1 MLTRLRVKGFK
12 NLVDVDVRFGPFT
25 CIAGPNGAGKSNLFD
40 AITFLGDLAS
50 MPIMKA
56 ASRARG
62 TNGRISDFH
71 SLFFKDVKGDFLP
84 MIFIAEMIVP
94 RTVIDD
100 FDRTAM
106 PTATFLEYTLELRL
120 SETHAD
126 PSPADPIYIEQEGLR
141 AINSSEAPKHLGFKP
156 EEGWI
161 KKHIFGPGSRRTA
174 FISTEISGN
183 PSQPAIRLFGDQ
195 TKKGGPPFLVP
206 ARKSPQTIVSG
217 ANSSSHPTAL
227 AARSELRSWRLLQ
240 LEPTALRG
248 FDNFGDDPHITSTGE
263 HLPGALMRLDNHAE
277 VSQRLSELLP
287 DIVSVNVDA
296 DEKRQVKTLL
306 LTMKD
311 KETYTASSL
320 SDGTLRFLALAVL
333 ALDPEFGGLLC
344 MEEPENG
351 IHPSRIPQML
361 SLVRSLSED
370 VETDETGACM
380 PSSDTEAKFAPPIR
394 QLIINTH
401 SPLVVAELRDDE
413 LLFAE
418 TLKMKGKSFV
428 NFKPL
433 PNTWRQTISDATGA
447 ELITRGEI
455 ASYLSGHKQ
464 SVRPVR
470 HADLVARLAESP
482 VVQPPRPA
490 TLDLFQHAKS

>member
-1 MLTRLRVKGFK
+1 MLTRLRVQGFK
-12 NLVDVDVRFGPFT
+12 NLLNIDVRFGQFT

-71 SLFFKDVKGDFLP
+71 SLFFKNSKGDFNP
-84 MIFIAEMIVP
+84 MLFIAEMIVP
-94 RTVIDD
+94 STVTDD
-100 FDRTAM
+100 FDRPAK

-120 SETHAD
+120 SEAHAD
-126 PSPADPIYIEQEGLR
+126 ASPADPIYIEREGLR
-141 AINSSEAPKHLGFKP
+141 AINSSEAAKHLGFLQSP
-156 EEGWI
+156 AWI
-161 KKHIFGPGSRRTA
+161 KKHIFGPGNKRTP
-174 FISTEISGN
+174 FISTETSGN
-183 PSQPAIRLFGDQ
+183 PSQPAIKLFSDQ
-195 TKKGGPPFLVP
+195 TERGGPPFLVP

-217 ANSSSHPTAL
+217 VNSSTHPTAL

-240 LEPTALRG
+240 LEPSALRR
-248 FDNFGDDPHITSTGE
+248 FDNFGDDPYITSTGE

-320 SDGTLRFLALAVL
+320 SDGTLRFMALAVL

-370 VETDETGACM
+370 VEADEGEAST
-380 PSSDTEAKFAPPIR
+380 PSIR
-394 QLIINTH
+394 QLIVNTH

-418 TLKMKGKSFV
+418 TLKLKGKGFV

-433 PNTWRQTISDATGA
+433 RDTWRQNASTATGA

-455 ASYLSGHKQ
+455 LSYLSGHRRIT
-464 SVRPVR
+464 RPG
-470 HADLVARLAESP
+470 ASAPLVGRFAEL
-482 VVQPPRPA
+482 
-490 TLDLFQHAKS
+490 TGDLFQQARS

>member
-12 NLVDVDVRFGPFT
+12 NLVDVDVRFDQFT

-62 TNGRISDFH
+62 TNGRISDFQ
-71 SLFFKDVKGDFLP
+71 SLFFKDAKGEFLP
-84 MIFIAEMIVP
+84 MLFVAEMIVP
-94 RTVIDD
+94 SAVTDD
-100 FDRTAM
+100 FDRPAR

-126 PSPADPIYIEQEGLR
+126 PSPADPIYIEQEGLK
-141 AINSSEAPKHLGFKP
+141 AMKSSEAAKHLGFSKP
-156 EEGWI
+156 KGWI
-161 KKHIFGPGSRRTA
+161 KKHIFGPGGRRTP
-174 FISTEISGN
+174 FISTEMSGN
-183 PSQPAIRLFGDQ
+183 PNQPAIKLYGDQ
-195 TKKGGPPFLVP
+195 TERGGPPFLVP

-217 ANSSSHPTAL
+217 VNSSTHPTAL

-240 LEPTALRG
+240 LEPTALRR

-263 HLPGALMRLDNHAE
+263 HLPGALMRLDNYAE
-277 VSQRLSELLP
+277 VSERLSNLLP
-287 DIVSVNVDA
+287 DIVSVSVDA

-311 KETYTASSL
+311 KQTYTASSL

-370 VETDETGACM
+370 ADEDEA
-380 PSSDTEAKFAPPIR
+380 TEAVAPIR
-394 QLIINTH
+394 QVIINTH
-401 SPLVVAELRDDE
+401 SPLVVAELNDSE

-418 TLKMKGKSFV
+418 TLKQKAKAFV

-433 PNTWRQTISDATGA
+433 PETWRQSTSETTSA
-447 ELITRGEI
+447 ELVTRGQLM
-455 ASYLSGHKQ
+455 SYLSGHALRARTDVHKG
-464 SVRPVR
+464 
-470 HADLVARLAESP
+470 LVGRFAYSI
-482 VVQPPRPA
+482 PA
-490 TLDLFQHAKS
+490 TKTDEPTHDLFQQPKP

>member
-12 NLVDVDVRFGPFT
+12 NLVDVDVRFDQFT

-62 TNGRISDFH
+62 TNGRISDFQN
-71 SLFFKDVKGDFLP
+71 LFFKNAKGDFLP
-84 MIFIAEMIVP
+84 MLFVAEMIVP
-94 RTVIDD
+94 SSVTDD
-100 FDRTAM
+100 FDRPAT

-120 SETHAD
+120 SQTHAD
-126 PSPADPIYIEQEGLR
+126 PSPADPIYIEQEGLK
-141 AINSSEAPKHLGFKP
+141 AINSSEAAKHLGFTKSP
-156 EEGWI
+156 KWMKQKI
-161 KKHIFGPGSRRTA
+161 YGPGKRTTP
-174 FISTEISGN
+174 FIRTVASDELDLDS
-183 PSQPAIRLFGDQ
+183 PPAIKLHSDQ
-195 TKKGGPPFLVP
+195 KGKKGAPSLVP
-206 ARKSPQTIVSG
+206 ARKSPQTVLSG
-217 ANSSSHPTAL
+217 VNSSLYPTAL
-227 AARSELRSWRLLQ
+227 AVRCELRSWRLLQ
-240 LEPTALRG
+240 LEPSALRR

-263 HLPGALMRLDNHAE
+263 HLPSALMRLDNYAE
-277 VSQRLSELLP
+277 VSERLSNLLP
-287 DIVSVNVDA
+287 DIVSVSVDA

-311 KETYTASSL
+311 KQTYTASSL

-333 ALDPEFGGLLC
+333 ALDPKFGGLLC

-370 VETDETGACM
+370 ADELVEA
-380 PSSDTEAKFAPPIR
+380 AAPIR
-394 QLIINTH
+394 QIIINTH
-401 SPLVVAELRDDE
+401 SPLVVAELSDAE

-418 TLKMKGKSFV
+418 TLKQKAKAFV

-433 PNTWRQTISDATGA
+433 SDTWRQVAADGKNAD
-447 ELITRGEI
+447 LITRGQLM
-455 ASYLSGHKQ
+455 SYLSGHAMKARTETT
-464 SVRPVR
+464 SRKVGRFAYPM
-470 HADLVARLAESP
+470 AVAQLGEHTKDMFHQPES
-482 VVQPPRPA
+482 
-490 TLDLFQHAKS
+490 

>member
-12 NLVDVDVRFGPFT
+12 NLMDVDVRFDQFT

-71 SLFFKDVKGDFLP
+71 SLFFKNAKGEFESML
-84 MIFIAEMIVP
+84 FVAEMIVP
-94 RTVIDD
+94 SSVTDD
-100 FDRTAM
+100 FDRLAK

-126 PSPADPIYIEQEGLR
+126 PSPADPIYIEQEGLK
-141 AINSSEAPKHLGFKP
+141 AINSSEATKHLGFSKSP
-156 EEGWI
+156 AWI
-161 KKHIFGPGSRRTA
+161 KKYIFGPGNKRTP

-183 PSQPAIRLFGDQ
+183 PSQPAIKLYSDQ
-195 TKKGGPPFLVP
+195 TERGGPPFLVP

-217 ANSSSHPTAL
+217 VNSSTHPTAL

-240 LEPTALRG
+240 LEPSALRR

-263 HLPGALMRLDNHAE
+263 HLPGALMRLNNYAE
-277 VSQRLSELLP
+277 VSERLSNLLP
-287 DIVSVNVDA
+287 DIVAVSVDA

-311 KETYTASSL
+311 RQTYTASSL

-333 ALDPEFGGLLC
+333 ALDPKFGGLLC

-361 SLVRSLSED
+361 RLVRSLSED
-370 VETDETGACM
+370 VDETSTAQ
-380 PSSDTEAKFAPPIR
+380 EAPVAASPIR
-394 QLIINTH
+394 QIIINTH
-401 SPLVVAELRDDE
+401 SPLVVAELTDSE

-418 TLKMKGKSFV
+418 TLKKKAKAFV

-433 PNTWRQTISDATGA
+433 PDTWRQVAMDGKTA
-447 ELITRGEI
+447 ELVTRGQLM
-455 ASYLSGHKQ
+455 SYLSGHALRARSDVHQ
-464 SVRPVR
+464 G
-470 HADLVARLAESP
+470 LVGRFAYPAPATTAGES
-482 VVQPPRPA
+482 
-490 TLDLFQHAKS
+490 TLDLFQQSKS

>member
-71 SLFFKDVKGDFLP
+71 SLFFKDSKGDFLP
-84 MIFIAEMIVP
+84 MLFVAEMIVP
-94 RTVIDD
+94 SKVIDD
-100 FDRTAM
+100 FDRPAK

-141 AINSSEAPKHLGFKP
+141 AINSSVAAKHLGFSQP
-156 EEGWI
+156 PAWI
-161 KKHIFGPGSRRTA
+161 KKHIFGPGSKRTP
-174 FISTEISGN
+174 FISTEFSGN
-183 PSQPAIRLFGDQ
+183 PSQPAIKLFGDQ
-195 TKKGGPPFLVP
+195 TKRGGPPFLVP

-217 ANSSSHPTAL
+217 VNSSSHPTAL
-227 AARSELRSWRLLQ
+227 AARSELRSWQLLQ
-240 LEPTALRG
+240 LEPTALRR
-248 FDNFGDDPHITSTGE
+248 FDNFGDDPYVSSTGE
-263 HLPGALMRLDNHAE
+263 HLPGALMRLDSHAE

-287 DIVSVNVDA
+287 DIVSVDVDA

-361 SLVRSLSED
+361 SLARSLSED
-370 VETDETGACM
+370 IDADEEVKPA
-380 PSSDTEAKFAPPIR
+380 PSIR

-418 TLKMKGKSFV
+418 TLKMKGKAFV

-433 PNTWRQTISDATGA
+433 LNTWRQSASGATGA

-455 ASYLSGHKQ
+455 LSYLSGHRRTGR
-464 SVRPVR
+464 SSASAP
-470 HADLVARLAESP
+470 LVGRFAEP
-482 VVQPPRPA
+482 
-490 TLDLFQHAKS
+490 TGDLFQQITP

>member
-12 NLVDVDVRFGPFT
+12 NLVDVDVRFGQFT

-71 SLFFKDVKGDFLP
+71 SLFFKNAKGEFSP
-84 MIFIAEMIVP
+84 MLFIAEMIVP
-94 RTVIDD
+94 STVTDD
-100 FDRTAM
+100 FDRPAK

-120 SETHAD
+120 SEPDAD
-126 PSPADPIYIEQEGLR
+126 SSPSDPIYIEQEGLR
-141 AINSSEAPKHLGFKP
+141 AINSSEAAKHLAFP
-156 EEGWI
+156 VSPIWI
-161 KKHIFGPGSRRTA
+161 KTHIFGPGSKRTP
-174 FISTEISGN
+174 FISTAISGN
-183 PSQPAIRLFGDQ
+183 PSQPSIRLFGDQ

-240 LEPTALRG
+240 LEPSALRR
-248 FDNFGDDPHITSTGE
+248 FDNFGDDPHITPTGE
-263 HLPGALMRLDNHAE
+263 HLPGALMRLDNHAG

-296 DEKRQVKTLL
+296 DEKRQVKTLM

-311 KETYTASSL
+311 KQTYTASSL
-320 SDGTLRFLALAVL
+320 SDGTLRFMALAVL

-351 IHPSRIPQML
+351 IHPSRVPQML

-370 VETDETGACM
+370 LEAEDGDVPM
-380 PSSDTEAKFAPPIR
+380 PSIR

-418 TLKMKGKSFV
+418 TLKMKSTAFV

-433 PNTWRQTISDATGA
+433 PQTWRQSTSEAKGA

-455 ASYLSGHKQ
+455 LSYLSGNKLSARYVGHT
-464 SVRPVR
+464 
-470 HADLVARLAESP
+470 DLIGRLAEL
-482 VVQPPRPA
+482 PPLLSQKPL
-490 TLDLFQHAKS
+490 TPDLFQQAKV

>member
-12 NLVDVDVRFGPFT
+12 NLVDVDVRFDQFT
-25 CIAGPNGAGKSNLFD
+25 CVAGPNGAGKSNLFD

-62 TNGRISDFH
+62 TNGRISDFQ
-71 SLFFKDVKGDFLP
+71 SLFFKDAKGEFLP
-84 MIFIAEMIVP
+84 MLFVAEMIVP
-94 RTVIDD
+94 STVTDD
-100 FDRTAM
+100 FDRLAK

-120 SETHAD
+120 STTHSD
-126 PSPADPIYIEQEGLR
+126 PSPADPIYIEQEGLK
-141 AINSSEAPKHLGFKP
+141 AINSSEAAKHLGFSKSP
-156 EEGWI
+156 TWI
-161 KKHIFGPGSRRTA
+161 KKHIFGPGNKRTP

-183 PSQPAIRLFGDQ
+183 PSQPAIKLYSDQ
-195 TKKGGPPFLVP
+195 TERGGPPFLVP

-217 ANSSSHPTAL
+217 VNSSTHPTAL

-240 LEPTALRG
+240 LEPSALRR

-263 HLPGALMRLDNHAE
+263 HLPGALMRLDNYAE
-277 VSQRLSELLP
+277 VSERLSNLLP
-287 DIVSVNVDA
+287 DTVAVSVDA

-311 KETYTASSL
+311 KQTYTASSL

-361 SLVRSLSED
+361 SLVRSLSEN
-370 VETDETGACM
+370 TDEATAAA
-380 PSSDTEAKFAPPIR
+380 SPIR
-394 QLIINTH
+394 QIIINTH
-401 SPLVVAELRDDE
+401 SPLVVAELTDTE

-418 TLKMKGKSFV
+418 TLKMKSKAFV

-433 PNTWRQTISDATGA
+433 PDTWRQVASDGKNT
-447 ELITRGEI
+447 ELVTRGELM
-455 ASYLSGHKQ
+455 SYLSGHAL
-464 SVRPVR
+464 R
-470 HADLVARLAESP
+470 ARTDIHKGLIGRFAYTS
-482 VVQPPRPA
+482 PA
-490 TLDLFQHAKS
+490 TTSGESTQDLFQHPKS

>member
-1 MLTRLRVKGFK
+1 MLTRLRVQGFK

-71 SLFFKDVKGDFLP
+71 SLFFKNAKGDFLP
-84 MIFIAEMIVP
+84 MLFVAEMIVP
-94 RTVIDD
+94 STVMDD
-100 FDRTAM
+100 FDRTAT

-126 PSPADPIYIEQEGLR
+126 PSPADPIYIEQEGLI
-141 AINSSEAPKHLGFKP
+141 AINSSEATKRLGFNP
-156 EEGWI
+156 TPGWI
-161 KKHIFGPGSRRTA
+161 KKHIFGSGSRRTP
-174 FISTEISGN
+174 FISTAMSGH
-183 PSQPAIRLFGDQ
+183 PSQPAIRLFGEQ

-217 ANSSSHPTAL
+217 ANSTTHPTAL

-240 LEPTALRG
+240 LEPSALRQ
-248 FDNFGDDPHITSTGE
+248 FDNFGEDPHVTSTGE
-263 HLPGALMRLDNHAE
+263 HLPSALMRLNNHAE

-287 DIVSVNVDA
+287 DIVSVSVDA
-296 DEKRQVKTLL
+296 DEKRQVMTLL

-333 ALDPEFGGLLC
+333 ALDSEFGGLLC

-351 IHPSRIPQML
+351 IHPSRIPLML
-361 SLVRSLSED
+361 RLVRSLSQEMD
-370 VETDETGACM
+370 VDMDGIS
-380 PSSDTEAKFAPPIR
+380 PQSIR

-401 SPLVVAELRDDE
+401 SPLVAAELHDGE

-433 PNTWRQTISDATGA
+433 PNTWRQAISGVKGA
-447 ELITRGEI
+447 ELISRGEI
-455 ASYLSGHKQ
+455 LSYLSGHK
-464 SVRPVR
+464 SVARSVG
-470 HADLVARLAESP
+470 HSSLVGRLAETRP
-482 VVQPPRPA
+482 EITTKPA
-490 TLDLFQHAKS
+490 TFDLFQQAK

>member
-40 AITFLGDLAS
+40 AITFLSDLAS

-71 SLFFKDVKGDFLP
+71 SLFFKNSKGEFLP
-84 MIFIAEMIVP
+84 MLFIAEMIAP
-94 RTVIDD
+94 SQVIDD
-100 FDRTAM
+100 FDRAAK

-126 PSPADPIYIEQEGLR
+126 QSPADPIFIEKEGLR
-141 AINSSEAPKHLGFKP
+141 AINSSEAAKHLGFHQSST
-156 EEGWI
+156 WI
-161 KKHIFGPGSRRTA
+161 KQHIFGPGNKRTA
-174 FISTEISGN
+174 FISTEISDN
-183 PSQPAIRLFGDQ
+183 PSQPAIKLFSDQ
-195 TKKGGPPFLVP
+195 TRRGGPPFLVP
-206 ARKSPQTIVSG
+206 ARKSPQTIISG
-217 ANSSSHPTAL
+217 VNSSSHPTAL

-240 LEPTALRG
+240 LEPTALRRS
-248 FDNFGDDPHITSTGE
+248 DDFGDDPHVTSTGE
-263 HLPGALMRLDNHAE
+263 HLPGALMRIDNHAE
-277 VSQRLSELLP
+277 VSLRLSELLP

-351 IHPSRIPQML
+351 IHPSRIPHML
-361 SLVRSLSED
+361 ELVRSLSQELEAD
-370 VETDETGACM
+370 DDDTAV
-380 PSSDTEAKFAPPIR
+380 PSIR

-401 SPLVVAELRDDE
+401 SPLVVAELHDDE

-418 TLKMKGKSFV
+418 TLKIEHDQ
-428 NFKPL
+428 L
-433 PNTWRQTISDATGA
+433 P
-447 ELITRGEI
+447 
-455 ASYLSGHKQ
+455 
-464 SVRPVR
+464 
-470 HADLVARLAESP
+470 
-482 VVQPPRPA
+482 
-490 TLDLFQHAKS
+490 

>member
-1 MLTRLRVKGFK
+1 MLTRLRVQGFK

-56 ASRARG
+56 ASRTRG

-71 SLFFKDVKGDFLP
+71 SLFFKDSKGTFLP
-84 MIFIAEMIVP
+84 MVFIAEMIVP
-94 RTVIDD
+94 SEVIDD
-100 FDRTAM
+100 FDRPAK

-126 PSPADPIYIEQEGLR
+126 SSPADPIYIEQEGLK
-141 AINSSEAPKHLGFKP
+141 AINSSEAAKHLGFSQTP
-156 EEGWI
+156 AWI
-161 KKHIFGPGSRRTA
+161 RKHIFGPGNKRTP
-174 FISTEISGN
+174 FISTDVSSN
-183 PSQPAIRLFGDQ
+183 PSQPAIKLFSDQ
-195 TKKGGPPFLVP
+195 TERGGPPFLVP

-217 ANSSSHPTAL
+217 VNSSSHPTAL
-227 AARSELRSWRLLQ
+227 AARSELRSWQLLQ
-240 LEPTALRG
+240 LEPTALRR
-248 FDNFGDDPHITSTGE
+248 FDNFGDDPYVSSTGE

-361 SLVRSLSED
+361 RLVRSLSED
-370 VETDETGACM
+370 VDADDEGASA
-380 PSSDTEAKFAPPIR
+380 PSIR

-418 TLKMKGKSFV
+418 TLKMKGKAFV

-433 PNTWRQTISDATGA
+433 VSTWRQSASGATGA
-447 ELITRGEI
+447 ELISRGEI
-455 ASYLSGHKQ
+455 LSYLSGQ
-464 SVRPVR
+464 RNSARSGVSAP
-470 HADLVARLAESP
+470 LVGRFVTEDMFQKA
-482 VVQPPRPA
+482 QP
-490 TLDLFQHAKS
+490 

>member
-50 MPIMKA
+50 MPIIKA

-71 SLFFKDVKGDFLP
+71 SLFFKDAKGEFLP
-84 MIFIAEMIVP
+84 MLFIAEMIVP
-94 RTVIDD
+94 GSVIDD
-100 FDRTAM
+100 FDRAAK

-120 SETHAD
+120 GHSLAD
-126 PSPADPIYIEQEGLR
+126 SSPSDPIYIEREELR
-141 AINSSEAPKHLGFKP
+141 AIGSSDAAARLGFSQAHAWMKQ
-156 EEGWI
+156 
-161 KKHIFGPGSRRTA
+161 HIFGPGSRSTP
-174 FISTEISGN
+174 FISTEMSGH
-183 PSQPAIRLFGDQ
+183 PPQPAIRLFGDQ

-240 LEPTALRG
+240 LEPSALRRS
-248 FDNFGDDPHITSTGE
+248 DDFGDDPYVTSTGQ

-277 VSQRLSELLP
+277 VSLRLSELLP
-287 DIVSVNVDA
+287 DIVSVGVDA

-311 KETYTASSL
+311 QQTYTASSL

-361 SLVRSLSED
+361 ELVRSLSED
-370 VETDETGACM
+370 VEADEDSARV
-380 PSSDTEAKFAPPIR
+380 PSIR

-418 TLKMKGKSFV
+418 TLKMKGKGFV

-433 PNTWRQTISDATGA
+433 PASWRQAASGATGG
-447 ELITRGEI
+447 EVISRGEI
-455 ASYLSGHKQ
+455 LSYLSGHKQ
-464 SVRPVR
+464 SIRSVRQPS
-470 HADLVARLAESP
+470 LVGRLAEA
-482 VVQPPRPA
+482 PA
-490 TLDLFQHAKS
+490 EVGKTHTTPDMFQRAPA

>member
-1 MLTRLRVKGFK
+1 MLTRLKVKGFK

-56 ASRARG
+56 AARARG

-71 SLFFKDVKGDFLP
+71 SLFFKSADGTFLP
-84 MIFIAEMIVP
+84 MIFVAEMIVP
-94 RTVIDD
+94 SQVIDD
-100 FDRTAM
+100 FDRPAK
-106 PTATFLEYTLELRL
+106 PTASFLEYTIELRL

-126 PSPADPIYIEQEGLR
+126 SSPSDPIYIEQEGLR
-141 AINSSEAPKHLGFKP
+141 AINSSEAAKHLGFSQP
-156 EEGWI
+156 STWI
-161 KKHIFGPGSRRTA
+161 KKHIFGPGNKRTP

-183 PSQPAIRLFGDQ
+183 PSQPAIKLFSDQ
-195 TKKGGPPFLVP
+195 AERGGPPFLVP

-217 ANSSSHPTAL
+217 VNSSSHPTAL

-240 LEPTALRG
+240 LEPSALRR
-248 FDNFGDDPHITSTGE
+248 FDNFGDDPYVTSTGE
-263 HLPGALMRLDNHAE
+263 HLPGALMRLNSFAE

-287 DIVSVNVDA
+287 DIVSVYVDA

-361 SLVRSLSED
+361 SLVRSLSEE
-370 VETDETGACM
+370 VETDEDET
-380 PSSDTEAKFAPPIR
+380 SVSNIR

-418 TLKMKGKSFV
+418 TLKLQGKAFV

-433 PNTWRQTISDATGA
+433 VDTWRQQTSVTKGS
-447 ELITRGEI
+447 ELISRGEI
-455 ASYLSGHKQ
+455 LSFLDGHRR
-464 SVRPVR
+464 STRTGANAP
-470 HADLVARLAESP
+470 LVGRYANPSALTR
-482 VVQPPRPA
+482 
-490 TLDLFQHAKS
+490 DLFQQAKP

>member
-71 SLFFKDVKGDFLP
+71 SLFFKDSKGDFLP
-84 MIFIAEMIVP
+84 MVFIAEMIVP
-94 RTVIDD
+94 SKVIDD
-100 FDRTAM
+100 FDRTAI

-141 AINSSEAPKHLGFKP
+141 AINSSEATKHLGFNT
-156 EEGWI
+156 ETGWMR
-161 KKHIFGPGSRRTA
+161 KHIFGPGSRRTA

-370 VETDETGACM
+370 VEADDTGASV
-380 PSSDTEAKFAPPIR
+380 PSIR

-401 SPLVVAELRDDE
+401 SPLVAAELRDDE

-418 TLKMKGKSFV
+418 TLKIKGKAFV

-433 PNTWRQTISDATGA
+433 PDTWRQTASGAKGA

-455 ASYLSGHKQ
+455 VSYLSGHKH
-464 SVRPVR
+464 SVRSVG
-470 HADLVARLAESP
+470 HADLVGRLAEPSP
-482 VVQPPRPA
+482 VPSHRPL
-490 TLDLFQHAKS
+490 TLDLFQQAKS

>member
-40 AITFLGDLAS
+40 AISFLGDLAS

-71 SLFFKDVKGDFLP
+71 SLFFKRSDGSFLP

-94 RTVIDD
+94 SRVIDD
-100 FDRTAM
+100 FDRPAT

-141 AINSSEAPKHLGFKP
+141 ALNSSEAAKHLGFTQP
-156 EEGWI
+156 SAWI
-161 KKHIFGPGSRRTA
+161 KKHIFGPGSKRTP
-174 FISTEISGN
+174 FISTEISEN
-183 PSQPAIRLFGDQ
+183 TNQPAIRLFGDQ

-240 LEPTALRG
+240 LEPSALRR
-248 FDNFGDDPHITSTGE
+248 FDNFGDDPYVTSTGE
-263 HLPGALMRLDNHAE
+263 HLPGALMRLNSYAE
-277 VSQRLSELLP
+277 VSLRLSELLP
-287 DIVSVNVDA
+287 DIVSVDVDA

-311 KETYTASSL
+311 RETYTASSL

-361 SLVRSLSED
+361 RLVRSLSED
-370 VETDETGACM
+370 VEPEDEGSAEPT
-380 PSSDTEAKFAPPIR
+380 IR

-418 TLKMKGKSFV
+418 TLKIKGKAFV

-433 PNTWRQTISDATGA
+433 VGTWRQHASGTKGA
-447 ELITRGEI
+447 ELIARGEI
-455 ASYLSGHKQ
+455 MSYLSGH
-464 SVRPVR
+464 
-470 HADLVARLAESP
+470 
-482 VVQPPRPA
+482 RPA
-490 TLDLFQHAKS
+490 SRSHSSTPLVGRYAYPTEVTLDLFR

>member
-1 MLTRLRVKGFK
+1 MLTRLKVKGFK

-50 MPIMKA
+50 MPIIKA

-71 SLFFKDVKGDFLP
+71 SLFFKDANGEYLP
-84 MIFIAEMIVP
+84 MLLIAEMIVP
-94 RTVIDD
+94 SNVMDD
-100 FDRTAM
+100 FDRAAK

-120 SETHAD
+120 GETHAD
-126 PSPADPIYIEQEGLR
+126 LSPADPIYIEREELR
-141 AINSSEAPKHLGFKP
+141 AINSSEATKHLGFIP
-156 EEGWI
+156 EPGWV
-161 KKHIFGPGSRRTA
+161 KQHIVGPGPRRTA
-174 FISTEISGN
+174 FISTEMSGH

-240 LEPTALRG
+240 LEPSALRRP
-248 FDNFGDDPHITSTGE
+248 DDFGDDPYVTSTGQ

-277 VSQRLSELLP
+277 VSLRLSELLP
-287 DIVSVNVDA
+287 DVVSVGVDA

-351 IHPSRIPQML
+351 IHPSRIPHML
-361 SLVRSLSED
+361 ALVRSLSED
-370 VETDETGACM
+370 VEVDDDSALV
-380 PSSDTEAKFAPPIR
+380 PSIR

-418 TLKMKGKSFV
+418 TLKMKGKAFV

-433 PNTWRQTISDATGA
+433 PESWRQAVSGATGA
-447 ELITRGEI
+447 ELISRGEI
-455 ASYLSGHKQ
+455 LSYLSGHKLSNR
-464 SVRPVR
+464 SVGQRG
-470 HADLVARLAESP
+470 LVGRRLSESSAE
-482 VVQPPRPA
+482 VVNKPTTPDMFQRAPA
-490 TLDLFQHAKS
+490 

>member
-71 SLFFKDVKGDFLP
+71 SLFYQDSKGQFLP
-84 MIFIAEMIVP
+84 MIFVVEMIVP
-94 RTVIDD
+94 SKVIDD
-100 FDRTAM
+100 FDRTAT

-120 SETHAD
+120 SETHSD
-126 PSPADPIYIEQEGLR
+126 PSPTEPIYIEREGLV
-141 AINSSEAPKHLGFKP
+141 AINSSEAAKHLGFNP
-156 EEGWI
+156 EPAWI
-161 KKHIFGPGSRRTA
+161 KKYIFGPGPRRTA
-174 FISTEISGN
+174 FISTEMSGH
-183 PSQPAIRLFGDQ
+183 PSQPAIRLFSDQ
-195 TKKGGPPFLVP
+195 TKRGGPPFLVP

-227 AARSELRSWRLLQ
+227 AARTELRSWRLLQ
-240 LEPTALRG
+240 LEPSALRR
-248 FDNFGDDPHITSTGE
+248 FDNFGDDPYITTTGE
-263 HLPGALMRLDNHAE
+263 HLPGTLMRLNNYAE

-287 DIVSVNVDA
+287 DIVSVHVDA

-306 LTMKD
+306 LTMKN

-351 IHPSRIPQML
+351 IHPSRIPHML
-361 SLVRSLSED
+361 ELVRSLSKSLESDDDED
-370 VETDETGACM
+370 QEEDKNGNDGEEKT
-380 PSSDTEAKFAPPIR
+380 SSSIR

-418 TLKMKGKSFV
+418 TLKIKGKACV

-433 PNTWRQTISDATGA
+433 HKTWRHSIA
-447 ELITRGEI
+447 ESKVTESITRGEI
-455 ASYLSGHKQ
+455 LSYLDGHRN
-464 SVRPVR
+464 SNRSHGSSPLVRR
-470 HADLVARLAESP
+470 FITASP
-482 VVQPPRPA
+482 S
-490 TLDLFQHAKS
+490 THDLFQQAES

>member
-50 MPIMKA
+50 MPILKA

-71 SLFFKDVKGDFLP
+71 SLFFKDSNGHFLP
-84 MIFIAEMIVP
+84 MLFIAEMIVP
-94 RTVIDD
+94 SKVIDD
-100 FDRTAM
+100 FDRTAT

-120 SETHAD
+120 SEFHVD
-126 PSPADPIYIEQEGLR
+126 QSPADPIYIEQEGLR
-141 AINSSEAPKHLGFKP
+141 AINSSEATKHLGFSQTSAWVKR
-156 EEGWI
+156 
-161 KKHIFGPGSRRTA
+161 HIFGPGSKRTP
-174 FISTEISGN
+174 FISTEVSGT
-183 PSQPAIRLFGDQ
+183 PSQPAIKLFGDQ
-195 TKKGGPPFLVP
+195 TKRGGPPFLVP

-217 ANSSSHPTAL
+217 VNSSSHPTAL

-240 LEPTALRG
+240 LEPSALRRS
-248 FDNFGDDPHITSTGE
+248 DDFGDDPYVTSTGE
-263 HLPGALMRLDNHAE
+263 HLPGALMRLDNYAE

-361 SLVRSLSED
+361 ALVRSLSEEVD
-370 VETDETGACM
+370 TDDDGASV
-380 PSSDTEAKFAPPIR
+380 SSIR

-418 TLKMKGKSFV
+418 TLKMKGKAFV

-433 PNTWRQTISDATGA
+433 SGTWRQTASDLKGV

-455 ASYLSGHKQ
+455 LSYLSGHKLAAR
-464 SVRPVR
+464 SVKRTDTVG
-470 HADLVARLAESP
+470 RLAEL
-482 VVQPPRPA
+482 PPETAQASTTR
-490 TLDLFQHAKS
+490 DLFQQASL

>member
-40 AITFLGDLAS
+40 AITFLSDLAS

-71 SLFFKDVKGDFLP
+71 SLFFKNSKGEFLP
-84 MIFIAEMIVP
+84 MLFIAEMIVP
-94 RTVIDD
+94 NQVIDD
-100 FDRTAM
+100 FDRAAK

-120 SETHAD
+120 GESHAD
-126 PSPADPIYIEQEGLR
+126 PSPSDPIYIEREELR
-141 AINSSEAPKHLGFKP
+141 AIGSSDSAQRLGFSKSP
-156 EEGWI
+156 AWI
-161 KKHIFGPGSRRTA
+161 KQHVFGPGSRSTP
-174 FISTEISGN
+174 FISTETSGN
-183 PSQPAIRLFGDQ
+183 PGQPAIRLFGDQ

-206 ARKSPQTIVSG
+206 ARRSPQTIVSG

-240 LEPTALRG
+240 LEPTALRRS
-248 FDNFGDDPHITSTGE
+248 DDFGDDPYITPTGE
-263 HLPGALMRLDNHAE
+263 HLPGALMRIDNHAE
-277 VSQRLSELLP
+277 VSLRLSELLP

-361 SLVRSLSED
+361 ELVRSLSQELEAHGD
-370 VETDETGACM
+370 DTVV
-380 PSSDTEAKFAPPIR
+380 PSIR

-418 TLKMKGKSFV
+418 TLKMKGKAFV

-433 PNTWRQTISDATGA
+433 PDSWREVITGAKGA
-447 ELITRGEI
+447 ELITRGELL
-455 ASYLSGHKQ
+455 SYLTGQKPST
-464 SVRPVR
+464 R
-470 HADLVARLAESP
+470 LVKETNLVGRLVQASAE
-482 VVQPPRPA
+482 V
-490 TLDLFQHAKS
+490 TKIHGTEDLFQRALP

>member
-1 MLTRLRVKGFK
+1 MLTRLKVKGFK

-71 SLFFKDVKGDFLP
+71 SLFFKDSKGNFLP
-84 MIFIAEMIVP
+84 MLFIAEMIVP
-94 RTVIDD
+94 SKVIDD
-100 FDRTAM
+100 FDRTAT

-126 PSPADPIYIEQEGLR
+126 QSPADPIYIEQEGLR
-141 AINSSEAPKHLGFKP
+141 AINSSEATKRLGFP
-156 EEGWI
+156 QSPAWI
-161 KKHIFGPGSRRTA
+161 KQHIFGPGSRSTP

-240 LEPTALRG
+240 LEPSALRR
-248 FDNFGDDPHITSTGE
+248 FDNFGDDPHVTSTGE
-263 HLPGALMRLDNHAE
+263 HLPAALMRLDNHAE

-287 DIVSVNVDA
+287 DIVSVDVDA

-361 SLVRSLSED
+361 SLVRSLSEE
-370 VETDETGACM
+370 VEAVDERTSA
-380 PSSDTEAKFAPPIR
+380 SSIR

-418 TLKMKGKSFV
+418 TLKMKAKAFV

-433 PNTWRQTISDATGA
+433 PGTWRQTASGAKGA

-455 ASYLSGHKQ
+455 LSYLSGHKHSAR
-464 SVRPVR
+464 SVG
-470 HADLVARLAESP
+470 HADLVGRLAESSP
-482 VVQPPRPA
+482 APSPRPS
-490 TLDLFQHAKS
+490 TPDLFQQAKS

>member
-71 SLFFKDVKGDFLP
+71 SLFFKDAKGSFLP
-84 MIFIAEMIVP
+84 MLFVAEMIVP
-94 RTVIDD
+94 SKVIDD
-100 FDRTAM
+100 FDRTAT

-120 SETHAD
+120 SEAHAD
-126 PSPADPIYIEQEGLR
+126 QSPADPIYIEQEGLR
-141 AINSSEAPKHLGFKP
+141 AINSSEATKRLGFP
-156 EEGWI
+156 RSPAWI
-161 KKHIFGPGSRRTA
+161 KQHIFGPGSRSTP

-240 LEPTALRG
+240 LEPSALRRS
-248 FDNFGDDPHITSTGE
+248 DDFGDDPYVTSTGE
-263 HLPGALMRLDNHAE
+263 HLPGALMRLNNYAE

-320 SDGTLRFLALAVL
+320 SDGTLRFLALAVF

-361 SLVRSLSED
+361 TLVRSLSEEVD
-370 VETDETGACM
+370 AEDDGTSA
-380 PSSDTEAKFAPPIR
+380 PSIR

-418 TLKMKGKSFV
+418 TLKMKGKAFV

-433 PNTWRQTISDATGA
+433 PETWRQNASGLKGT

-455 ASYLSGHKQ
+455 VSYLSGQKQ
-464 SVRPVR
+464 AVRSVTRTDIVG
-470 HADLVARLAESP
+470 RLAELAPEANQAST
-482 VVQPPRPA
+482 
-490 TLDLFQHAKS
+490 TLDLFQQVSS

>member
-50 MPIMKA
+50 MPIIKA

-71 SLFFKDVKGDFLP
+71 SLFFKDSKGDFLP
-84 MIFIAEMIVP
+84 MLFIAEMIVP
-94 RTVIDD
+94 GKVIDD
-100 FDRTAM
+100 FDRTAK

-126 PSPADPIYIEQEGLR
+126 SSPADPIYIEQEGLR
-141 AINSSEAPKHLGFKP
+141 AINSSEATKHLGFNP
-156 EEGWI
+156 EPGWI
-161 KKHIFGPGSRRTA
+161 KKHVFGPGPRRTA
-174 FISTEISGN
+174 FISTQMSGH

-195 TKKGGPPFLVP
+195 TKQGGPPFLVP

-240 LEPTALRG
+240 LEPSALRR

-361 SLVRSLSED
+361 RLVRSLSEE
-370 VETDETGACM
+370 VEADDDGTSE
-380 PSSDTEAKFAPPIR
+380 PSIR

-418 TLKMKGKSFV
+418 TLKMKAKAFV

-433 PNTWRQTISDATGA
+433 PGTWRQTASDAKGA

-455 ASYLSGHKQ
+455 LSYLSGRKHSAR
-464 SVRPVR
+464 SVG
-470 HADLVARLAESP
+470 HTDLVGRLAESP
-482 VVQPPRPA
+482 PTPS
-490 TLDLFQHAKS
+490 TLPSTPDLFQQAKS

>member
-71 SLFFKDVKGDFLP
+71 SLFFKNPQGNFLP
-84 MIFIAEMIVP
+84 MVFIAEMIVP
-94 RTVIDD
+94 NKVIDD
-100 FDRTAM
+100 FDRTAT

-120 SETHAD
+120 SETHSD
-126 PSPADPIYIEQEGLR
+126 SSPADPIYIEQEGLL
-141 AINSSEAPKHLGFKP
+141 AINSSEAAKHLGFNP
-156 EEGWI
+156 EPGWI
-161 KKHIFGPGSRRTA
+161 KKYIFGPGPRRTA
-174 FISTEISGN
+174 FISTEMSGH

-240 LEPTALRG
+240 LEPSALRR
-248 FDNFGDDPHITSTGE
+248 FDDFGDDPYITSTGE
-263 HLPGALMRLDNHAE
+263 HLPGALMRLNNHAE
-277 VSQRLSELLP
+277 VSQRLSGLLP

-306 LTMKD
+306 LTMKN

-361 SLVRSLSED
+361 RLVRSLSED
-370 VETDETGACM
+370 VADEDELSL
-380 PSSDTEAKFAPPIR
+380 PSIR

-418 TLKMKGKSFV
+418 TLKMKGKAFV

-433 PNTWRQTISDATGA
+433 QDTWRQNISGAKGA

-455 ASYLSGHKQ
+455 SYYLNGQLNTTRSNGKASLIG
-464 SVRPVR
+464 
-470 HADLVARLAESP
+470 RLAK
-482 VVQPPRPA
+482 PA
-490 TLDLFQHAKS
+490 PSTPDFFQ